1 MTDDVIRYAV
11 AATLTAVLV
20 LMAVRWR
27 AWVAASEMWRLLA
40 VALGVLL
47 VSTFLGTLAG
57 IREDRPLGPH
67 VGGNLTAGLI
77 ALYALALQRD
87 TPRPDKANSTHREAD
102 TSHHTTTTTT
112 EEP

>member
-1 MTDDVIRYAV
+1 MIDDVIRYAV
-11 AATLTAVLV
+11 AVTLTAVLV

-40 VALGVLL
+40 VALAVLTMSVL
-47 VSTFLGTLAG
+47 LGTLAG

-77 ALYALALQRD
+77 ALYALTRRRD
-87 TPRPDKANSTHREAD
+87 PHRPRGRASSTHREAD
-102 TSHHTTTTTT
+102 ASHHTTTM
-112 EEP
+112 ED

>member
-11 AATLTAVLV
+11 AVTLTAVLA

-27 AWVAASEMWRLLA
+27 AWVAASETWRLLA
-40 VALGVLL
+40 VALGILTLSVL
-47 VSTFLGTLAG
+47 LGTLAG

-102 TSHHTTTTTT
+102 ASHHTTTT

>member
-1 MTDDVIRYAV
+1 MINDVIRYAV
-11 AATLTAVLV
+11 AVTLTAVLV

-27 AWVAASEMWRLLA
+27 TWAAAPEMWRLLA

-47 VSTFLGTLAG
+47 MSVLLGTLAG

-77 ALYALALQRD
+77 ALYALA
-87 TPRPDKANSTHREAD
+87 RPSKANSTRREAD
-102 TSHHTTTTTT
+102 ASHHTTT

>member
-27 AWVAASEMWRLLA
+27 AWAAASEMWRLLA
-40 VALGVLL
+40 VALGILTLSVL
-47 VSTFLGTLAG
+47 LGTLAG

-77 ALYALALQRD
+77 ALYALA
-87 TPRPDKANSTHREAD
+87 RPNKANHTRREAD

>member
-11 AATLTAVLV
+11 AVTLTAVLV

-27 AWVAASEMWRLLA
+27 AWVAATEMWRLLA
-40 VALGVLL
+40 VALGVLTL
-47 VSTFLGTLAG
+47 SVLFGTLAG

-77 ALYALALQRD
+77 ALYALA
-87 TPRPDKANSTHREAD
+87 RPSKANSTRREAD
-102 TSHHTTTTTT
+102 ASHHPTTT

>member
-27 AWVAASEMWRLLA
+27 AWAAASEMWRLLA
-40 VALGVLL
+40 VALGILTLSVL
-47 VSTFLGTLAG
+47 LGTLAG
-57 IREDRPLGPH
+57 IREDRPLGPY
-67 VGGNLTAGLI
+67 VAGNLTAGLI
-77 ALYALALQRD
+77 ALRALTLRW
-87 TPRPDKANSTHREAD
+87 TPRRRRGGASSTHREAD
-102 TSHHTTTTTT
+102 ASHHTTTT

>member
-11 AATLTAVLV
+11 AGTLTATLI

-27 AWVAASEMWRLLA
+27 AWAAAPEMWRLIA
-40 VALGVLL
+40 VALGILL
-47 VSTFLGTLAG
+47 ASTLFGTLVA

-87 TPRPDKANSTHREAD
+87 TPRPSKARNTRREAD
-102 TSHHTTTTTT
+102 ASHHTTTM
-112 EEP
+112 ED

>member
-1 MTDDVIRYAV
+1 MIDDVIRYAV

-27 AWVAASEMWRLLA
+27 AWVAASEMWRLLT
-40 VALGVLL
+40 VALGVLIL
-47 VSTFLGTLAG
+47 STFFGTLAG

-77 ALYALALQRD
+77 ALYALAR
-87 TPRPDKANSTHREAD
+87 PRNPHR
-102 TSHHTTTTTT
+102 HTTPT
-112 EEP
+112 ED